1 MGFVAY
7 VLFTGTFIGMALG
20 LYYGLKAVKLI

>member
-1 MGFVAY
+1 MGFIAY
-7 VLFTGTFIGMALG
+7 VLFMSIFTGMALG

>member
-1 MGFVAY
+1 MGFIAY
-7 VLFTGTFIGMALG
+7 ILFLSLFTGIALG